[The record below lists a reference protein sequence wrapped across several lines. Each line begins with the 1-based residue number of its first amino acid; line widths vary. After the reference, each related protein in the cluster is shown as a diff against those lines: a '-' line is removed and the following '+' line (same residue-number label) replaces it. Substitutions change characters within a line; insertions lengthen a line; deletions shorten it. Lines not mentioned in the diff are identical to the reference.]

1 MLCCQHGGFG
11 TNAIESIVHHHVAMR
26 VAIAS
31 DIHGNLPAL
40 EDVVDDIG
48 GSGVDA
54 IFNLGDSLSGPLM
67 PLGTARS

>member
-1 MLCCQHGGFG
+1 
-11 TNAIESIVHHHVAMR
+11 MR

-40 EDVVDDIG
+40 EAVVDDIG